1 MSDATDL
8 TVEFTGGL
16 EMLFSDQRK
25 HRISIPRVDRTG
37 QPSNMG
43 FLIRWLCENLMK
55 DSRREMF
62 VLDDSVRPGVLV
74 LINDA
79 DWELEGEADYEIQP
93 NDNIV
98 FVSTLHGG

>member
-25 HRISIPRVDRTG
+25 HKISVPRVDGTG
-37 QPSNMG
+37 QPPNVG
-43 FLIRWLCENLMK
+43 FLIQWLCENLMK
-55 DSRREMF
+55 DPRREMF
-62 VLDDSVRPGVLV
+62 VLDDSVRPGILV